1 MTHRIVLLLFIFAVA
16 AQAQQPA
23 AAPTPTPAEDPGIRA
38 RLYLTIGALAN
49 EGFKLHDSVW
59 SGRLEAGATRR
70 LVVNLFGGN
79 HYWFLAA
86 AAPEA
91 RGLKITVFGPDGKSL
106 PTLDADHD
114 GVAAA
119 GLTAAATGPYFV
131 QIETRSGSAAD
142 FRLAY
147 LFK

>member
-1 MTHRIVLLLFIFAVA
+1 MIYRLVSLLFLLATA
-16 AQAQQPA
+16 APAQQTSATP
-23 AAPTPTPAEDPGIRA
+23 PTTPADDPGLRA
-38 RLYLTIGALAN
+38 RLYLTAGALAN

-59 SGRLEAGATRR
+59 SGRLEGGAPRR
-70 LVVNLFGGN
+70 LVVNFFGGN

-91 RGLKITVFGPDGKSL
+91 RGLKITIFGPDGKSL
-106 PTLDADHD
+106 PTLDAEHD

>member
-1 MTHRIVLLLFIFAVA
+1 
-16 AQAQQPA
+16 
-23 AAPTPTPAEDPGIRA
+23 
-38 RLYLTIGALAN
+38 
-49 EGFKLHDSVW
+49 
-59 SGRLEAGATRR
+59 LEAGQPRR

-79 HYWFLAA
+79 HYWFLAT

-91 RGLKITVFGPDGKSL
+91 RGLKITIFGPDGKSL
-106 PTLDADHD
+106 PTLDSEHD
-114 GVAAA
+114 SVAAA
-119 GLTAAATGPYFV
+119 GLTAPTTGPYFV